1 MKPSFLNLFRKK
13 FTRERVV
20 PTISASVSCEIFG
33 THADRLVLLA
43 VARQQQQRARQPLLA
58 GVEELIDQVL
68 FDPDVARQ
76 HVRDEPVGHGGLLVQ
91 QTAPSVLADA
101 AGSRSA

>member
-1 MKPSFLNLFRKK
+1 MPQSCRTTLSSELLILSGISPLYSMKPSLLNLFRKK

-33 THADRLVLLA
+33 TSARRLVLLP
-43 VARQQQQRARQPLLA
+43 VARQQQQRAGQPLLA
-58 GVEELIDQVL
+58 RVEELIDQVF

-76 HVRDEPVGHGGLLVQ
+76 HV
-91 QTAPSVLADA
+91 
-101 AGSRSA
+101 